1 MANSTQQNNN
11 MLEKMQ
17 SLATTISKL
26 QTQVNNTNQTQTSNN
41 NQTTRGQD
49 NRGRGRGSNREGRG
63 NHDGRGT
70 NKQPPQYCW
79 SHGNCAHNGTDCHT
93 PAEGHIN
100 HATYSNMQGGSKNRC
115 HWL

>member
-1 MANSTQQNNN
+1 
-11 MLEKMQ
+11 MQ

-26 QTQVNNTNQTQTSNN
+26 QTQVNNTNQAQTSNS
-41 NQTTRGQD
+41 NQTAR
-49 NRGRGRGSNREGRG
+49 RSNREGHG
-63 NHDGRGT
+63 NSGGRGT

-93 PAEGHIN
+93 PAEGHTN
-100 HATYSNMQGGSKNRC
+100 DATYSNMQGSSKNKY